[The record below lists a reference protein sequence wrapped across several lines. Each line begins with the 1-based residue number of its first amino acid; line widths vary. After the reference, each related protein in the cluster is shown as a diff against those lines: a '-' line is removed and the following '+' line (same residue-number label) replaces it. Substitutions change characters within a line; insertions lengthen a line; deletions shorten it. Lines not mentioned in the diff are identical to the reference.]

1 MPLFYLTTFSTSIL
15 RYSSSK
21 GSLLLALNNAVNSIA
36 RIVMG
41 ILADRVGRQNTLVT
55 SVRGLSTPHFA
66 ATEIVSYIGPLV
78 FDHCSS
84 TMVQCISWPLSCV
97 RHLVWHLG
105 RRL

>member
-15 RYSSSK
+15 HYSSSK

-55 SVRGLSTPHFA
+55 SVRGLSTTHLA
-66 ATEIVSYIGPLV
+66 ATEIISYRSFCLRSL
-78 FDHCSS
+78 F
-84 TMVQCISWPLSCV
+84 
-97 RHLVWHLG
+97 
-105 RRL
+105 